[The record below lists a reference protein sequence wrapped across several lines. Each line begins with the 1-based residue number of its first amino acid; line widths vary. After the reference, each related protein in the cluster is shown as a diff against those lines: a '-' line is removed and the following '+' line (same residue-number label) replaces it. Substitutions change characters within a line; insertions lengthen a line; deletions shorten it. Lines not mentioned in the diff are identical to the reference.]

1 MFKNKTKQCTAFGFF
16 LLFLVVWTF
25 LIYQFS
31 PNEIVEKLGVRN
43 GYAVAFIA
51 AFLAGISTF
60 TSAPY
65 ALVVITLGAGGFSPL
80 FIGLVSAFGL
90 FLGDSTSYLL
100 GYYGHHVVPNGL
112 QEELQKVHAWLM
124 ARKRSETIPIFIFL
138 YGALFPLSN
147 DFVVISFGLARYPFW
162 RVMIPLALGS
172 VIFNMML
179 VYLGR
184 YGVGYFF

>member
-1 MFKNKTKQCTAFGFF
+1 MTSRYKKQLTAFVFF
-16 LLFLVVWTF
+16 LLFLIAWTV
-25 LIYQFS
+25 LVYQFS
-31 PNEIVEKLGVRN
+31 PNEIVENLGIGN
-43 GYAVAFIA
+43 GYLVAFIA

-65 ALVVITLGAGGFSPL
+65 ALLVVTLGAGGLSPFL
-80 FIGLVSAFGL
+80 IGLISAFGL

-124 ARKRSETIPIFIFL
+124 ARKRVWVIPVFIFL
-138 YGALFPLSN
+138 YGAFFPLSN

-162 RVMIPLALGS
+162 RVMAPLALGG
-172 VIFNMML
+172 VIFNMIL
-179 VYLGR
+179 AYLGK
-184 YGVGYFF
+184 YGVWYFF